1 MIALKYSESYRG
13 KTKKLGTGF
22 YVLIACCLLIIG
34 GALWFALSNMND
46 NGVEPPINS
55 GENNSYYNESSSYNE
70 DVTDEPREQIPMDS
84 VTQSVESEPYYTE
97 EAGKSEKVPSVS
109 FTTPVEGKIIKNHSD
124 TELQYSATYGDM
136 RIHSGVD
143 IACKQGTAV
152 SACGDGT
159 IKEITND
166 SLLGTTVTIEHL
178 NGITIKYS
186 ALANVELKNGDK
198 VKIGDIIG
206 EAATVPSECNDE
218 SHLHIEAL
226 KDGKNVA
233 PLEVLGIAD

>member
-1 MIALKYSESYRG
+1 MKYSESYQGR
-13 KTKKLGTGF
+13 TKKLGTGF

-34 GALWFALSNMND
+34 GALWFALSNVDD
-46 NGVEPPINS
+46 NGVEPPMNS
-55 GENNSYYNESSSYNE
+55 GENNSYYDGSSSYNE
-70 DVTDEPREQIPMDS
+70 SVTDEPREQTPMES

-97 EAGKSEKVPSVS
+97 EAGKSETVPIVS
-109 FTTPVEGKIIKNHSD
+109 FTTPVEGKIIKNYSE

-136 RIHSGVD
+136 RIHNGAD

-159 IKEITND
+159 VKEITND

-178 NGITIKYS
+178 NGITIKYA
-186 ALANVELKNGDK
+186 ALDDVGVKSGDK
-198 VKIGDIIG
+198 VKMGDIIG
-206 EAATVPSECNDE
+206 VVTTVPAECNDE

-226 KDGKNVA
+226 KDGKSVS
-233 PLEVLGIAD
+233 PLSALGIAE

>member
-1 MIALKYSESYRG
+1 MKYSESYQGR
-13 KTKKLGTGF
+13 TKKLGTGF

-34 GALWFALSNMND
+34 GALWFALSNMDD
-46 NGVEPPINS
+46 NSVEPPINS
-55 GENNSYYNESSSYNE
+55 GENNSYYNELSSYNE
-70 DVTDEPREQIPMDS
+70 SVTEEPREQTPMES

-97 EAGKSEKVPSVS
+97 EADKSETVPIVS
-109 FTTPVEGKIIKNHSD
+109 FTTPVEGKIIKNYSE

-159 IKEITND
+159 VKEITND

-178 NGITIKYS
+178 NGITIKYA
-186 ALANVELKNGDK
+186 ALADVGVKSGDK
-198 VKIGDIIG
+198 VKMGDIIG
-206 EAATVPSECNDE
+206 AVTTVPAECNDE
-218 SHLHIEAL
+218 SHLHIEAI
-226 KDGKNVA
+226 KDGKSVS
-233 PLEVLGIAD
+233 PLAALGIAE